1 MKENHYNDLVHTI
14 VTDKLDA
21 YWMPFTAVSRFHES
35 PRFMVRA
42 RDMYYEDS
50 NGKRLMDGSAGLWCV
65 NAGHYRE
72 TINEAIQAQLKEL
85 DFAHS
90 FNAGHPAAFNYAQR
104 LVEHFP
110 DPLNHVFFTN
120 SGSESVD
127 TALKIALAYQKLR
140 GQGSRTRLIGREKGY
155 HGMGFGGV
163 SVGGLVKNR
172 QAYGALLP
180 GVDHLRHTLD
190 QERNAFSR
198 GLPDHGAELAEDLE
212 RIVQLHGADTIAAV
226 IVEPVAGAGGVIL
239 PAKGYLE
246 RLREICTQHGILLI
260 FDEVIT
266 GFGRLGAMTAAE
278 KFNVIPDIIT
288 TAKGITNATIPM
300 GGVFVTSDIYGTFM
314 SSGDGGVEFS
324 HGYTYSGHPV
334 ACAAG
339 MATLD
344 IYESEGLFDR
354 VNDQGNHW
362 MDSLLSLKDEPNV
375 IDVRCLPMIGAI
387 EVAAR
392 DGAPMERGGEIAR
405 RCYEKGLFARNIGDS
420 IVLSPPLIITEA
432 QISEI
437 VGIIGESIR
446 ETA

>member
-1 MKENHYNDLVHTI
+1 MNDKNHNI
-14 VTDKLDA
+14 VTDQLDA
-21 YWMPFTAVSRFHES
+21 FWMPFTAFSRFQEA

-50 NGKRLMDGSAGLWCV
+50 NGNRVLDGSAGLWCV

-72 TINEAIQAQLKEL
+72 SINEAIQEQLKEL
-85 DFAHS
+85 DFAHN
-90 FNAGHPAAFNYAQR
+90 FNAGHPAVFNYAER
-104 LVEHFP
+104 LVAHFP

-120 SGSESVD
+120 SGSEAVD
-127 TALKIALAYQKLR
+127 TALKIALAYHKLR
-140 GQGSRTRLIGREKGY
+140 GEGSRTRLIGREKAY
-155 HGMGFGGV
+155 HGRGFGGI

-180 GVDHLRHTLD
+180 GVDHLQHTLD
-190 QERNAFSR
+190 QENNACSR
-198 GLPDHGAELAEDLE
+198 GLPEHGADRADDLE
-212 RIVQLHGADTIAAV
+212 RIVQLHGAENIAAV

-239 PAKGYLE
+239 PAQGYLKK
-246 RLREICTQHGILLI
+246 LREICTRHGILLI

-266 GFGRLGAMTAAE
+266 AFGRLGAMSAAE
-278 KFNVIPDIIT
+278 KFGVIPDIIT

-300 GGVFVTSDIYGTFM
+300 GGVFVTSEIYQTFM

-354 VNDQGNHW
+354 VNQLGDHW
-362 MDSLLSLKDEPNV
+362 MDSMLAVKDEPNV
-375 IDVRCLPMIGAI
+375 IDVRTLPLIGAI

-392 DGAPMERGGEIAR
+392 PGAPMERGGEVAR

-420 IVLSPPLIITEA
+420 IVLSPPLIITEE
-432 QISEI
+432 QITEI
-437 VGIIGESIR
+437 MGIIAEAIR
-446 ETA
+446 ETD